1 MKRKRT
7 AAARFGVPRS
17 ARAASDFPPLTKA
30 ELAKLRPVSLA
41 KTVRWKLG
49 LSQPDFAKLYKIAL
63 GTLRDWE
70 QHQSEPDQ
78 AARSY
83 LIAIEAEPAKIAKAH
98 ARIPLSGTLEKV
110 AGKKGGT
117 VRANKQ
123 EGRRAQP

>member
-7 AAARFGVPRS
+7 AAARVGVPRS
-17 ARAASDFPPLTKA
+17 AGSDFPPLTKA

-49 LSQPDFAKLYKIAL
+49 LSQADFAKRYKIPL

-78 AARSY
+78 AAKSY
-83 LIAIEAEPAKIAKAH
+83 LTAIEAEPTKIAKAH
-98 ARIPLSGTLEKV
+98 AQRP
-110 AGKKGGT
+110 T
-117 VRANKQ
+117 VKQSHKQ
-123 EGRRAQP
+123 EGKRAQQ